1 MIPPAKGK
9 LNWSNLSGAAVLAF
23 RVFWHIGVLSD
34 YRRPF
39 WRAARH
45 AFKRGQID
53 AVLGIGFIA
62 HHLIQFTR
70 EALRGEQN
78 ASYYSVKAR
87 DRRPESRTMG
97 PDGLATLRK
106 SA

>member
-9 LNWSNLSGAAVLAF
+9 LTWSNLSGAAVLAF
-23 RVFWHIGVLSD
+23 RVLWHIGVRSD

-45 AFKRGQID
+45 AMRRGQID
-53 AVLGIGFIA
+53 AVLGMGFIA

-78 ASYYSVKAR
+78 ASYYSAKAR
-87 DRRPESRTMG
+87 DRAGQSRAMG
-97 PDGLATLRK
+97 PDGLAPLRK